1 MLNLKIYLSAERQQI
16 GCMLLCRQCILE
28 SPLFACGFSLSLEEK
43 ILTHAAACCSLLSF
57 GYVTKPKIESSFTA
71 EQRKR
76 FKFINSN
83 NKGQHYA
90 GFSRVGGGRE
100 IMPASSGSD
109 LTLAGAGI
117 RRQAS
122 TVMSWACFPSWPPSL
137 LLPTVSPLLGHGK
150 ATEPLGKCH
159 WSYQTGYNSL
169 RPMPSLSAF
178 RRVGTLPQ
186 S

>member
-1 MLNLKIYLSAERQQI
+1 MQTMYFGKSSVCLWI
-16 GCMLLCRQCILE
+16 
-28 SPLFACGFSLSLEEK
+28 LSLEEK
-43 ILTHAAACCSLLSF
+43 LLTHAAACCSLLSF

-137 LLPTVSPLLGHGK
+137 LLPTMSPLLGHGK

-178 RRVGTLPQ
+178 RGVSTLTQ